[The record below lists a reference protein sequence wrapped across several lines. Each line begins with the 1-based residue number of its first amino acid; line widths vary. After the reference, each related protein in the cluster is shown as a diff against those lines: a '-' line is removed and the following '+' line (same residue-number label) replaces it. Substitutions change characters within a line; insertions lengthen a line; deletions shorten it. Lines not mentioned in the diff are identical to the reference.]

1 VDCIINHG
9 QTNFT
14 QEKLSSMLDSNIV
27 QELSN
32 GLKISDFKIGDAPFS
47 ASCDYMD
54 TCNYVCKP
62 NKDIKESD
70 LNEDTYNENFII
82 MNSEK
87 ILQRIR
93 MLMKE
98 SFFYKKDVLLKTIRT
113 PKAYPYVQI
122 FSALTQLI
130 EDENEFIT
138 DKYGRNGRLVN
149 IGEYYLFQPIELRD
163 KNISIFDRSVPI
175 DYKHNMINFEIKK
188 NIEKP
193 TNKSLNKL
201 SEEEKYVR
209 GKQLVDE
216 MKINYE
222 ITREFAKKT
231 KVQRGDD
238 DWYKHCGIVIKK
250 MSKEY
255 PESKVYLLY
264 YLVAHMLDITLF
276 EDKLEIINYLY
287 SLDNIQQNSFEWFAK
302 EYFEMNS
309 ITTKNFTVYIMY
321 KLNKRMVM
329 FLDDNNKW
337 IEAKPED
344 QREIASS
351 NEIKEFLAF
360 NVNDYNNIVGFIG
373 YEKSNRYLVFKTKD
387 MNSKRDIGARC
398 DESGKQKTLQKLNEI
413 FGEKKYTNENTKAQK
428 DEDGNII
435 SEAVGQV
442 ELCVFQEFILRFF
455 NTIKKNNKKWFFT
468 PEMAIW
474 HKLYTVF
481 VKK

>member
-1 VDCIINHG
+1 MELN
-9 QTNFT
+9 NF
-14 QEKLSSMLDSNIV
+14 KV
-27 QELSN
+27 
-32 GLKISDFKIGDAPFS
+32 GDAPFS
-47 ASCDYMD
+47 PACDYMAE
-54 TCNYVCKP
+54 CNYDCRP
-62 NKDIKESD
+62 NKKIDENN

-98 SFFYKKDVLLKTIRT
+98 SFFYKKDVLLKSIRT

-149 IGEYYLFQPIELRD
+149 IDEYYLFQPIELRD

-175 DYKHNMINFEIKK
+175 DYKHSMINFEIKK

-193 TNKSLNKL
+193 VTEKSVKKLTEEINFVEGNKL
-201 SEEEKYVR
+201 VE
-209 GKQLVDE
+209 E
-216 MKINYE
+216 MKANFD
-222 ITREFAKKT
+222 ITREYT
-231 KVQRGDD
+231 KETRVPRGDD
-238 DWYKHCGIVIKK
+238 DWYKHCGIIIKK

-255 PESKVYLLY
+255 PKSKDHLLR
-264 YLVAHMLDITLF
+264 YLVAHMLDICLF
-276 EDKLEIINYLY
+276 EDKLEIMNYLY
-287 SLDNIQQNSFEWFAK
+287 SLDNISQGSFEWLAK
-302 EYFEMNS
+302 EYFETNS
-309 ITTKNFTVYIMY
+309 ITTKNFIVYIMY
-321 KLNKRMVM
+321 KLNKRMIM
-329 FLDDNNKW
+329 ILDNNNKW
-337 IEAKPED
+337 IEAEPED

-351 NEIKEFLAF
+351 KETKELLAF
-360 NVNDYNNIVGFIG
+360 NIDDYNKIVGFIG

-387 MNSKRDIGARC
+387 MLSKRDIGARC
-398 DESGKQKTLQKLNEI
+398 DEAGKQKTIQKINEI
-413 FGEKKYTNENTKAQK
+413 IGEKKYTNENTKIQK
-428 DEDGNII
+428 DKEGNII
-435 SEAVGQV
+435 SDAVGQV
-442 ELCVFQEFILRFF
+442 ELCVFQEFILRYF
-455 NTIKKNNKKWFFT
+455 NTINKDNKKWFFT